1 MRHPAFWK
9 QIYSSLPR
17 KINLTSVTTLTQIN
31 IRMRHPRSLRLAGA
45 FLFASFAVLLAYLFS
60 TVNSQTR
67 PRTINEDAKPN
78 VSTAPR
84 NPNDVVK
91 VDVDLVTIDALVLLK
106 NTARIVGDLKKDD
119 FILSEDGA
127 KQTITHFSQDSLPL
141 SVLLLV
147 DRGGCLDP
155 FGTQVR
161 MAALDAI
168 AHLKAT
174 DEVALMTYHNNVEL
188 LQGFTR
194 DRALIAHALNNV
206 PPHNEEAQ
214 HCLNKA
220 FADAADYVQ
229 KAGNPIGRRV
239 IVAITG
245 VTRNFDCADGPSG
258 KFAARA
264 VYESGAVVCGIIPKT
279 ADQALENGIMIWATR
294 MGRLGHAPYLDIQ
307 TLANETGGELL
318 QDKPENLDVTFQT
331 LMNHLR
337 SRYSL
342 AFVSSNKK
350 RDGTTRK
357 LKVDVSPAAQK
368 PMGKLIVK
376 ARRSYVAPRS

>member
-1 MRHPAFWK
+1 
-9 QIYSSLPR
+9 
-17 KINLTSVTTLTQIN
+17 
-31 IRMRHPRSLRLAGA
+31 MRHPRLRGLAGA
-45 FLFASFAVLLAYLFS
+45 FLLASFVFSLAYLFS

-67 PRTINEDAKPN
+67 PRTITEDAKSN
-78 VSTAPR
+78 AGKGTRA
-84 NPNDVVK
+84 PNDVVK

-127 KQTITHFSQDSLPL
+127 RQTITHFSQDSLPL
-141 SVLLLV
+141 SVLLLI

-161 MAALDAI
+161 TAALDAI
-168 AHLKAT
+168 AHLKVT

-188 LQGFTR
+188 LQGFTS
-194 DRALIAHALNNV
+194 DRSLIADALNHV
-206 PPHNEEAQ
+206 PPHDEEAE

-220 FADAADYVQ
+220 FANAADYIQ

-239 IVAITG
+239 IVTITG

-279 ADQALENGIMIWATR
+279 ADQALENGIMIWVTR
-294 MGRLGHAPYLDIQ
+294 MGRLGGAPYLDIQ

-350 RDGTTRK
+350 RDGTLRK
-357 LKVDVSPAAQK
+357 LKVDLSPAAQK
-368 PMGKLIVK
+368 PLGRMIVR
-376 ARRSYVAPRS
+376 ARRSYVAPKG